1 MRGHIAKKGS
11 RYYAVIYEGIDPAT
25 GKGRHRWHAA
35 GSTRKEAERLLANLV
50 KSHHARR
57 V

>member
-1 MRGHIAKKGS
+1 MRGHIAKKGD

-35 GSTRKEAERLLANLV
+35 GSMT
-50 KSHHARR
+50 
-57 V
+57 